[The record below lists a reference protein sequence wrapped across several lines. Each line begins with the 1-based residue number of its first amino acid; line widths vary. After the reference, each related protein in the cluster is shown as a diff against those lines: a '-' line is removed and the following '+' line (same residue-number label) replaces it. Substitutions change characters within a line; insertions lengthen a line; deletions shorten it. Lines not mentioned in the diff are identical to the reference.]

1 MTAFKR
7 TIPTPSNASLTP
19 ILYTSVPGGR
29 VGGTQAENTAR
40 FLASRIPLEI
50 QDILLRDTC
59 AVISMRLTRT
69 FAGRRPAVGESSR
82 VLDIRGAQLAPSLAS
97 RESTMGWLFLN
108 NKKFDEK
115 RKF

>member
-1 MTAFKR
+1 MHPPCEFNPDPLYAIRLFLGKR
-7 TIPTPSNASLTP
+7 
-19 ILYTSVPGGR
+19 GR
-29 VGGTQAENTAR
+29 EWNTTR

-82 VLDIRGAQLAPSLAS
+82 VLDIRGAQLAPLLLLLEN
-97 RESTMGWLFLN
+97 R
-108 NKKFDEK
+108 
-115 RKF
+115 R